1 MNKKIICI
9 SLISA
14 AVLLFIISFIL
25 LPDVVAMQI
34 QFNGQLGNY
43 MPKYIALVIPLII
56 DLIGTLAYYKE
67 NNNNKYLVIA
77 VVGIIMAVITLVMNI

>member
-9 SLISA
+9 SLIIA
-14 AVLLFIISFIL
+14 AVLLFIISFLL

-67 NNNNKYLVIA
+67 NNNKYLVIA

>member
-14 AVLLFIISFIL
+14 AVLLFIISFLL

-34 QFNGQLGNY
+34 QFNGQLG
-43 MPKYIALVIPLII
+43 
-56 DLIGTLAYYKE
+56 
-67 NNNNKYLVIA
+67 KYLVIA

>member
-14 AVLLFIISFIL
+14 AVLLFIISFLL

-34 QFNGQLGNY
+34 QSNGQLGNY

-67 NNNNKYLVIA
+67 NNNKYLVIA

>member
-14 AVLLFIISFIL
+14 AVLLFIISFLL

-67 NNNNKYLVIA
+67 NNNKYLVIA

>member
-14 AVLLFIISFIL
+14 AVLLFIISFLL

-34 QFNGQLGNY
+34 QFNGQLDNY

-56 DLIGTLAYYKE
+56 ELIGTLAYYKE
-67 NNNNKYLVIA
+67 NNNKYLVIA

>member
-14 AVLLFIISFIL
+14 AVLLFIISFLL

-56 DLIGTLAYYKE
+56 ELIGTLAYYKE
-67 NNNNKYLVIA
+67 NNNKYLVIA

>member
-14 AVLLFIISFIL
+14 AVLLFIISFLL

-56 DLIGTLAYYKE
+56 DFIGTLAYYKE
-67 NNNNKYLVIA
+67 NNNKYLVIA

>member
-14 AVLLFIISFIL
+14 AVILFIISFLL

-56 DLIGTLAYYKE
+56 ELIGTLAYYKE
-67 NNNNKYLVIA
+67 NNNKYLVIA

>member
-14 AVLLFIISFIL
+14 AVLLFSISFLL

-56 DLIGTLAYYKE
+56 ELIGTLAYYKE
-67 NNNNKYLVIA
+67 NNNKYLVIA

>member
-14 AVLLFIISFIL
+14 AVLLFLISFIL

-56 DLIGTLAYYKE
+56 ELIGTLAYYKE
-67 NNNNKYLVIA
+67 NNNKYLVIA

>member
-1 MNKKIICI
+1 MNKKTICI

-14 AVLLFIISFIL
+14 AVLLFIISFLL

-56 DLIGTLAYYKE
+56 ELIGTLAYYKE
-67 NNNNKYLVIA
+67 NNNKYLVIA

>member
-14 AVLLFIISFIL
+14 AVLLFIISFLL

-56 DLIGTLAYYKE
+56 ELIGTLAYYKE
-67 NNNNKYLVIA
+67 NNNKYLVIA
-77 VVGIIMAVITLVMNI
+77 VVGFIMAVITLVMNI

>member
-14 AVLLFIISFIL
+14 AVLLFIISFLL

-34 QFNGQLGNY
+34 QSNGQLGNY

-56 DLIGTLAYYKE
+56 ELIGTLAYYKE
-67 NNNNKYLVIA
+67 NNNKYLVIA

>member
-34 QFNGQLGNY
+34 QLNGQLGNY

-56 DLIGTLAYYKE
+56 ELIGTLAYYKE
-67 NNNNKYLVIA
+67 NNNKYLVIA
-77 VVGIIMAVITLVMNI
+77 IVGIIMAVITLVMNI

>member
-14 AVLLFIISFIL
+14 AVLLFIISFLL

-34 QFNGQLGNY
+34 QSNGQLGNY

-56 DLIGTLAYYKE
+56 ELIGTLAYYKE
-67 NNNNKYLVIA
+67 NNNKYLVIA
-77 VVGIIMAVITLVMNI
+77 VVGIIMAVINLVMNI

>member
-14 AVLLFIISFIL
+14 AVLLFIISFL
-25 LPDVVAMQI
+25 LLHDVVAMQI

-56 DLIGTLAYYKE
+56 ELIGTLAYYKE
-67 NNNNKYLVIA
+67 NNNKYLVIA

>member
-14 AVLLFIISFIL
+14 AVLLFIISFLL

-43 MPKYIALVIPLII
+43 MPKYIALLIPLII
-56 DLIGTLAYYKE
+56 ELIGTLAYYKE
-67 NNNNKYLVIA
+67 NNNKYLVIA

>member
-14 AVLLFIISFIL
+14 AVLLFIISFLL

-34 QFNGQLGNY
+34 QFNGKLGNY

-56 DLIGTLAYYKE
+56 ELIGTLAYYKE
-67 NNNNKYLVIA
+67 NNNKYLVIA

>member
-1 MNKKIICI
+1 MNKKIIYI

-14 AVLLFIISFIL
+14 AVLLFIISFLL

-67 NNNNKYLVIA
+67 NNNKYLVIA

>member
-14 AVLLFIISFIL
+14 AVLLFIISFLL

-67 NNNNKYLVIA
+67 NNNKYLVID

>member
-34 QFNGQLGNY
+34 QFNCQLGNY

-56 DLIGTLAYYKE
+56 ELIGTLAYYKE
-67 NNNNKYLVIA
+67 NNNKYLVIA

>member
-56 DLIGTLAYYKE
+56 ELIGTLSCYCCCWYYHGCY
-67 NNNNKYLVIA
+67 YLSYEY
-77 VVGIIMAVITLVMNI
+77 LKR

>member
-1 MNKKIICI
+1 
-9 SLISA
+9 
-14 AVLLFIISFIL
+14 
-25 LPDVVAMQI
+25 MQI

-56 DLIGTLAYYKE
+56 ELIGTLAYYKE
-67 NNNNKYLVIA
+67 NNNKYLVIA

>member
-1 MNKKIICI
+1 MNRKIICI

-14 AVLLFIISFIL
+14 AVLLFIISFLL

-67 NNNNKYLVIA
+67 NNNKYLVIA

>member
-14 AVLLFIISFIL
+14 AVLLFIISFLL

-34 QFNGQLGNY
+34 QSNGQLVNY

-56 DLIGTLAYYKE
+56 ELIGTLAYYKE
-67 NNNNKYLVIA
+67 NNNKYLVIA

>member
-14 AVLLFIISFIL
+14 AVLLFIISFLL

-43 MPKYIALVIPLII
+43 MSKYIALVIPLII
-56 DLIGTLAYYKE
+56 ELIGTLAYYKE
-67 NNNNKYLVIA
+67 NNNKYLVIA

>member
-14 AVLLFIISFIL
+14 AVLLFIISFLL

-34 QFNGQLGNY
+34 QFNGQLCNY

-56 DLIGTLAYYKE
+56 ELIGTLAYYKE
-67 NNNNKYLVIA
+67 NNNKYLVIA

>member
-14 AVLLFIISFIL
+14 AVLLFIISVLL

-56 DLIGTLAYYKE
+56 ELIGTLAYYKE
-67 NNNNKYLVIA
+67 NNNKYLVIA

>member
-14 AVLLFIISFIL
+14 AVLLFIISFL
-25 LPDVVAMQI
+25 PLPDVVAMQI

-56 DLIGTLAYYKE
+56 ELIGTLAYYKE
-67 NNNNKYLVIA
+67 NNNKYLVIA

>member
-1 MNKKIICI
+1 MVAKLATFLQFGVKF
-9 SLISA
+9 
-14 AVLLFIISFIL
+14 LFIISFLL

-56 DLIGTLAYYKE
+56 ELIGTLAYYKE
-67 NNNNKYLVIA
+67 NNNKYLVIA

>member
-9 SLISA
+9 SLIIA
-14 AVLLFIISFIL
+14 AVLLFIISFLL

-56 DLIGTLAYYKE
+56 ELIGTLAYYKE
-67 NNNNKYLVIA
+67 NNNKYLVIA